1 MSAAVLCVGG
11 VVVDDVF
18 SLPSLPRGDGKF
30 FAHTRARAM
39 GGMAAAAAAAIASL
53 GGRASLW
60 ANVGDDD
67 NGDYLINELKQYGV
81 RPILSRR
88 KNTTTAVSLVCTD
101 DIGRRMIVNHSPRAL
116 SAAPARAPSLRGY
129 QAALADIRWHG
140 GALSVLRAAKKLNIP
155 AVLDWESSPAQAQ
168 TLLQLAKCA
177 AFVIFS
183 EAGLKQFDNKTKGA
197 FKLRESLRH
206 AAKQTGAQ
214 VAVTCGARGVVF
226 LREDSSAARIAARKV
241 KTKNTL
247 GAGDVFHGAFALAIA
262 EGAQFEPALEFASA
276 AAAAKCAKAAGKF
289 PTMRETKR
297 ILRSKQ

>member
-1 MSAAVLCVGG
+1 MSASVLCVGG

-18 SLPSLPRGDGKF
+18 SLPTLPRGDGKF

-39 GGMAAAAAAAIASL
+39 GGMAAAAAAAISSL

-60 ANVGDDD
+60 ANVGSDD
-67 NGDYLINELKQYGV
+67 NGDYLINELKHYGV
-81 RPILSRR
+81 RPLLTRH
-88 KNTTTAVSLVCTD
+88 KNTVTAVSSVCAD
-101 DIGRRMIVNHSPRAL
+101 NIGRRMIVNHAPRAL
-116 SAAPARAPSLRGY
+116 AVAPKRAPSLRGY

-140 GALSVLRAAKKLNIP
+140 GALAVLRAAKKLNIP
-155 AVLDWESSPAQAQ
+155 AVLDWESSPAQPQ
-168 TLLQLAKCA
+168 TLKQLAKCA
-177 AFVIFS
+177 PFVIFS
-183 EAGLKQFDNKTKGA
+183 EAGLKQFDGKTKGA
-197 FKLRESLRH
+197 FNLQGALRR

-226 LREDSSAARIAARKV
+226 LREDFSAARIPAHRV

-262 EGAQFEPALEFASA
+262 EGAQFEPALEFAA
-276 AAAAKCAKAAGKF
+276 AAAAVKCAKPAGQF
-289 PTMRETKR
+289 PTLREIKR